1 MEKGMTIQEAGTKS
15 EGKADHRAQLAH
27 YLARQPESKRTFDRV
42 MKALEVAGL
51 ALLAGYVAWA
61 IYVSAN
67 WTVAREIVAV
77 WFAFPLCATVL
88 MVLVGV
94 HAAGLGAFFPVALPG
109 GPQEFSTGSKAVA
122 SGVGLSAMAL
132 VIGAFWGA
140 FAYGIWTTNWA
151 VLEPLTKVLVAV
163 VSAGAVIAVVTSMY
177 QKLMGT
183 R

>member
-1 MEKGMTIQEAGTKS
+1 MGKAMSVQEAGTRS
-15 EGKADHRAQLAH
+15 EGKADHRALLAQ
-27 YLARQPESKRTFDRV
+27 YLARQPESKKSFDKV

-77 WFAFPLCATVL
+77 WFGLPLCGAVL
-88 MVLVGV
+88 MVCVGV
-94 HAAGLGAFFPVALPG
+94 HAAGLGAFFPIALPG
-109 GPQEFSTGSKAVA
+109 GSQEFVTGSKAVA
-122 SGVGLSAMAL
+122 TGAGLA
-132 VIGAFWGA
+132 VIAVVVGAFWGA

-151 VLEPLTKVLVAV
+151 ILNPLVQVLVAV
-163 VSAGAVIAVVTSMY
+163 VGAGAVVAVVVSLY